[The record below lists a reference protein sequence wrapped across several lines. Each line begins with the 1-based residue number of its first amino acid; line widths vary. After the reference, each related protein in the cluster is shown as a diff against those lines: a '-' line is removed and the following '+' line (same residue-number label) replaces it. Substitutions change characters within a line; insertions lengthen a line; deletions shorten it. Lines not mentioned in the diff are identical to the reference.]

1 MASINFDIRGDNS
14 NFLRSVQG
22 AQRGVQTSISQIEK
36 ATGGVTR
43 TFNQMK
49 ESAVGG
55 FKQIAMGMAG
65 ITALLQSGSFLK
77 GLIDEMGEFTV
88 AMKEVSTLSQDV
100 TRDLEGWKA
109 KVVDLT
115 TEIPIGA
122 VEAAKAMYQIE
133 SAGHHGADAMNV
145 LKESAKGAIA
155 GVTETETVADAIT
168 TILNSY
174 NMKAEEAAHVN
185 DLLFTTVRLGKTRM
199 DELAHTIAQAAPI
212 ASTYGVAIEEV
223 LAAVATLTKSGTPT
237 AMAMRQVRSAIVAV
251 TKSLGDGAFEG
262 KRFIDAMQEVANGT
276 GESMNALRKELA
288 NLQALNGVLA
298 MTGKNYSRAEQDL
311 EDMKNS
317 TNAASDAYDKM
328 ADTAGNSAT
337 LLKNN
342 LFKALEPI
350 GDSMK
355 GFSKSITDALN
366 EGFNTGAVQNFADAL
381 GALALT
387 YGIYR
392 AAIASTNAVQ
402 SIQTATMTAG
412 YKTEIAELD
421 ALIATQETE
430 ISVRMQEAVAKGQ
443 ITAEQATLIT
453 SLQGEVAARRQQL
466 AVAAEDLAMKATQA
480 EAALQLAVSE
490 KAAADSMLAS
500 AQERLAAARASN
512 VQTEIDIATEEVR
525 IATLMQGTAAENV
538 NVASHQAS
546 IATQSAETA
555 AKVANTAATV
565 TETGAVSGDTVAT
578 GLLASAKTALTAV
591 QNALNASMLASP
603 LFWIAAVIAGVT
615 YAVYELATAES
626 AHDAA
631 VRSTNEALEEQA
643 KQIEERKNNTNSL
656 IRKIQDAN
664 ATEYERVKAYEELK
678 NLAPEITKEYTRQ
691 ELAALDAA
699 DAQKEVN
706 EAFDNIEYEE
716 AKKKLDEYSDILER
730 FAKKDWANVDFDKL
744 EEELDLPFWANIGDV
759 ERAVEAAADKYREKI
774 LEIEELN
781 RKVVEE
787 QEPIE
792 IRIQEAEENE
802 KVRQDIYDF
811 YDEALAVVEGIE
823 DMNVT
828 MTFEDSRKNF
838 DDYILQVEERLDDL
852 HRQVEAN
859 PLDQKLQLKYSEGQ
873 KVFNLLTTMRAQW
886 IASGATTL
894 PLYFDIA
901 LRNAHLLAAGE
912 KDKVTGEVNRLK
924 TEQQAAKAKASS
936 KPRPTGDGSKKKSK
950 APKTKTSKGG
960 GDKTDPEQIKADVE
974 KIMNDLR
981 EDVEEFNEDI
991 SIDIAE
997 GITAAMKEGREKEVQ
1012 EIRDSTKADLKE
1024 LQEKADKMKKSVIE
1038 ANREI
1043 WEKEHPKEKKYKY
1056 KVPDEEA
1063 FEQFMKRYPEI
1074 RKQYDAMEKSIAE
1087 RRKQIQDQSNS
1098 DIAKINKEARDEEAT
1113 NLNEY
1118 LIQYGT
1124 YQEKRKAIADK
1135 YSRLIA
1141 ESQSEGQKRTY
1152 EAQMR
1157 EETSQLDMEQFKKS
1171 VNWEQVFSDLDSL
1184 SVATLESLKKR
1195 LREQLSVKDISAE
1208 NAKIIMDQIQD
1219 IDNALSSRKNG
1230 WKDAF
1235 GLVIPEIE
1243 EQKRKIEELK
1253 RANNELSK
1261 AEQKAA
1267 LAQTRV
1273 IFNKQQIAQF
1283 LKDNGKEFSGDI
1295 NMTNQQSIMEMFAND
1310 GNASKKLSTLFGNL
1324 ASSEQ
1329 SATESTDALANAQTN
1344 AAVAAEGAGGSIA
1357 NTVAVIDAVVSKV
1370 NANVQSAVDLFDQM
1384 GLSDTKFGKGF
1395 SSFAESS
1402 QYAADAWNALKEG
1415 NIMGVANGVVGSL
1428 RSLGNALGEWG
1439 IGIFGASDKDLE
1451 KDVERL
1457 TASNEA
1463 LEKAVQELTDEM
1475 KEAAVAEAAEL
1486 YAKMIEDLK
1495 ASEQNTREM
1504 LQRSGAAYNNGFFG
1518 IGGKHSSNYN
1528 IDQNISASEWA
1539 RASKAA
1545 GVSVRSAGQFW
1556 ALTSEQMHRIAVE
1569 APDVY
1574 AHIKQYADEG
1584 FADASA
1590 YMDEY
1595 IEYWKKLQDAE
1606 DAYHEKLT
1614 STTFD
1619 TISSDF
1625 ASALMDMDKSSADFA
1640 ESFENYMKTA
1650 IINALVSEKYKPL
1663 LEEWYGDFADAM
1675 VDGVMSDTE
1684 AAALRNRWTQITN
1697 MGLADRDMLQKQ
1709 FGWGST
1715 GEGSGA
1721 YKAASSFTQEQGDE
1735 LNGRLAALQIGQE
1748 RINANVSQ
1756 AIEQLRGLSVFFV
1769 DGGGV
1774 LGEIRNLVMMGNS
1787 HLEDISRYTRIASQ
1801 YGDMINEIANKI
1813 KTL

>member
-49 ESAVGG
+49 DSAVGG

-65 ITALLQSGSFLK
+65 ITTLLQSGSFLK

-100 TRDLEGWKA
+100 AKDLDGWKA
-109 KVVDLT
+109 KVVEMT

-174 NMKAEEAAHVN
+174 NMSADEAAHVS

-276 GESMNALRKELA
+276 GESMNELRKELA

-355 GFSKSITDALN
+355 GLSKSITDALN

-412 YKTEIAELD
+412 YNTEIAELD

-443 ITAEQATLIT
+443 ITAEQAALIT

-512 VQTEIDIATEEVR
+512 VQSEIDIATEEVR

-603 LFWIAAVIAGVT
+603 LFWIAAVIVGVT
-615 YAVYELATAES
+615 YAVYELATAEN

-643 KQIEERKNNTNSL
+643 DELEKRKNETNKL
-656 IRKIQDAN
+656 IRTIQDVN
-664 ATEYERVKAYEELK
+664 ATEYERIKAYKDLK
-678 NLAPEITKEYTRQ
+678 NIAPEITKEYTRE

-699 DAQKEVN
+699 DAQRELN
-706 EAFDNIEYEE
+706 EAFDEAEYNET
-716 AKKKLDEYSDILER
+716 KKKLEEYRAALEKFKNHDWGDILDWKEKLEIPFGTYFMNGGQSVIDGLEAAVAELENKVYEIEQIKKEASQDPLTIEVDVKMKEVEDELGELEDWIMDWVDQTNDAMKLGGPLVKDQAFNEFDNAMQYFFDEYE
-730 FAKKDWANVDFDKL
+730 KL
-744 EEELDLPFWANIGDV
+744 KQDV
-759 ERAVEAAADKYREKI
+759 ENDPTNIYLQAKQSEFDAIYNAIITQKNWWMNNGATTIDWWFRLHYIDAQTGKETHTTTATSPGGRGGGGHGGGGHHTSRRHSGGSGHRSGSTTKQKTKEEIDYNIREIVDDLNEDADDAIKEIADDITKAFTESLKDGFVKESQAISDSETEDLYALDEKKNKLTKAIIEAYKDIWEEQNQNKKKWQYDVSDEDALSRMLEMYPEIKKKYETLNDEI
-774 LEIEELN
+774 LHRHGQITANTIKETNKLIAENLKELN
-781 RKVVEE
+781 RGYYEFFKEWGGFIEKRNAIELEYQEKLKETIKNGGSPSDMAALAMSRDKQLEE
-787 QEPIE
+787 LSQTEFEQNVDWEGVFSQLEGHTKEYLEGLAKQLQGVLSEGKLPVDQLAIIQDKLRSINGMIREQGNMFHYVGERRQEYLRLQQAQKDAEDNLVKAKEDEKIATESLFDAQTEVLQFLVDDEDKIINNAQDLLDNHKDIGSFKIGDE
-792 IRIQEAEENE
+792 ILNKFLGRESDYEDLAELLSKLRVAEGKLAQARE
-802 KVRQDIYDF
+802 KTSKATEQASNAEDKAKRSSAQTVADWF
-811 YDEALAVVEGIE
+811 YDAQQ
-823 DMNVT
+823 
-828 MTFEDSRKNF
+828 
-838 DDYILQVEERLDDL
+838 YITSQS
-852 HRQVEAN
+852 
-859 PLDQKLQLKYSEGQ
+859 LDQIPELLSSVGLEAASE
-873 KVFNLLTTMRAQW
+873 KA
-886 IASGATTL
+886 
-894 PLYFDIA
+894 
-901 LRNAHLLAAGE
+901 E
-912 KDKVTGEVNRLK
+912 KGFT
-924 TEQQAAKAKASS
+924 AFAKASEAAN
-936 KPRPTGDGSKKKSK
+936 DF
-950 APKTKTSKGG
+950 AKG
-960 GDKTDPEQIKADVE
+960 
-974 KIMNDLR
+974 N
-981 EDVEEFNEDI
+981 
-991 SIDIAE
+991 
-997 GITAAMKEGREKEVQ
+997 
-1012 EIRDSTKADLKE
+1012 
-1024 LQEKADKMKKSVIE
+1024 
-1038 ANREI
+1038 
-1043 WEKEHPKEKKYKY
+1043 Y
-1056 KVPDEEA
+1056 
-1063 FEQFMKRYPEI
+1063 
-1074 RKQYDAMEKSIAE
+1074 
-1087 RRKQIQDQSNS
+1087 
-1098 DIAKINKEARDEEAT
+1098 
-1113 NLNEY
+1113 
-1118 LIQYGT
+1118 
-1124 YQEKRKAIADK
+1124 
-1135 YSRLIA
+1135 
-1141 ESQSEGQKRTY
+1141 
-1152 EAQMR
+1152 
-1157 EETSQLDMEQFKKS
+1157 
-1171 VNWEQVFSDLDSL
+1171 
-1184 SVATLESLKKR
+1184 
-1195 LREQLSVKDISAE
+1195 
-1208 NAKIIMDQIQD
+1208 
-1219 IDNALSSRKNG
+1219 
-1230 WKDAF
+1230 F
-1235 GLVIPEIE
+1235 G
-1243 EQKRKIEELK
+1243 
-1253 RANNELSK
+1253 
-1261 AEQKAA
+1261 AA
-1267 LAQTRV
+1267 LKGV
-1273 IFNKQQIAQF
+1273 
-1283 LKDNGKEFSGDI
+1283 
-1295 NMTNQQSIMEMFAND
+1295 
-1310 GNASKKLSTLFGNL
+1310 
-1324 ASSEQ
+1324 
-1329 SATESTDALANAQTN
+1329 SAIL
-1344 AAVAAEGAGGSIA
+1344 
-1357 NTVAVIDAVVSKV
+1357 
-1370 NANVQSAVDLFDQM
+1370 
-1384 GLSDTKFGKGF
+1384 
-1395 SSFAESS
+1395 
-1402 QYAADAWNALKEG
+1402 
-1415 NIMGVANGVVGSL
+1415 NIGE
-1428 RSLGNALGEWG
+1428 ALG
-1439 IGIFGASDKDLE
+1439 FGGVSDKSLE

-1463 LEKAVQELTDEM
+1463 LLNSIQELTEEM
-1475 KEAAVAEAAEL
+1475 QNSAVVDAKEL
-1486 YAKMIEDLK
+1486 YEQMKANLATSEANMIEIM
-1495 ASEQNTREM
+1495 SRT
-1504 LQRSGAAYNNGFFG
+1504 GAVYNRGTLGF
-1518 IGGKHSSNYN
+1518 IGGKHSSNAY
-1528 IDQNISASEWA
+1528 IDDNVSAEQWRRVSIITGK
-1539 RASKAA
+1539 SVKNAA
-1545 GVSVRSAGQFW
+1545 DFW
-1556 ALTSEQMHRIAVE
+1556 QLTSEQMYKVAKD
-1569 APDVY
+1569 APEIYALIKNHADDGYKDVS
-1574 AHIKQYADEG
+1574 E
-1584 FADASA
+1584 
-1590 YMDEY
+1590 YMDDY
-1595 IEYWKKLQDAE
+1595 IDYWKQLQEAE
-1606 DAYHEKLT
+1606 DAYFEKLT
-1614 STTFD
+1614 STSMD

-1625 ASALMDMDKSSADFA
+1625 ANSLMDMEKSSADFA

-1675 VDGVMSDTE
+1675 VNGVMSDTA

-1697 MGLADRDMLQKQ
+1697 MGLVDRDMLQKQ

-1715 GEGSGA
+1715 GDGEGSGA
-1721 YKAASSFTQEQGDE
+1721 YKAASTFTQEQGDE

-1748 RINANVSQ
+1748 RINANVTQ